1 MPTKHEHD
9 VIGANVVQAFQTI
22 STLYLTSAQRLAELN
37 MSTMHEA
44 IEISTSAM
52 QEMARAKNPQDVQ
65 LRVFQPLLENA
76 QNYTRKACD
85 ILAKTQQEAV
95 NAMIPQFAGRSSA
108 FGDWNSAFEAFNT
121 GMRRF
126 SSLTADNLTAATEAA
141 SQATEARPYG
151 KKSA

>member
-1 MPTKHEHD
+1 MPTKHEHEA
-9 VIGANVVQAFQTI
+9 IGANVVQAFQTI
-22 STLYLTSAQRLAELN
+22 STLYLSSAQRLAELN

-44 IEISTSAM
+44 IEIGTSAM

-95 NAMIPQFAGRSSA
+95 SAMIPQFAGRNPFS
-108 FGDWNSAFEAFNT
+108 DWNSAFEAFNT

-126 SSLTADNLTAATEAA
+126 SSLTADNFTTATEAA

>member
-1 MPTKHEHD
+1 MPTKHEHEA
-9 VIGANVVQAFQTI
+9 IGANVVQAIQTI

-37 MSTMHEA
+37 MSAMHEA
-44 IEISTSAM
+44 MEISTSVM
-52 QEMARAKNPQDVQ
+52 QEMARAKNPQEVQ
-65 LRVFQPLLENA
+65 LMVFQPLLENA

-95 NAMIPQFAGRSSA
+95 NALIPQFANRNP

-126 SSLTADNLTAATEAA
+126 SSLTADNLTAASEAA
-141 SQATEARPYG
+141 SHSAEGRPYG

>member
-65 LRVFQPLLENA
+65 LMVFQPLLENA

-95 NAMIPQFAGRSSA
+95 NAMIPQFAGRNP

-126 SSLTADNLTAATEAA
+126 SSLTADNLAAATEAT
-141 SQATEARPYG
+141 SQATEGRPYS

>member
-1 MPTKHEHD
+1 MPTKHEHE

-22 STLYLTSAQRLAELN
+22 STLYLSSAQRLAELN
-37 MSTMHEA
+37 MSAMHEA
-44 IEISTSAM
+44 MEISTSAM
-52 QEMARAKNPQDVQ
+52 QEMARAKNPQDAQ

-95 NAMIPQFAGRSSA
+95 NAMIPQFAGRNP
-108 FGDWNSAFEAFNT
+108 FGDWNSAFEVFNT

-126 SSLTADNLTAATEAA
+126 SSLATDNLTAATEAA
-141 SQATEARPYG
+141 SQATEGRPYG